1 MDSSYQ
7 ILYFILTGILGAIVG
22 SFLNVCIY
30 RIPRS
35 LSIVFP
41 GSQCPNCK
49 SHIAFYDNIPVLSY
63 LILRGKCRHCQAPIS
78 IKYPIVEAMNA
89 IFYLLIYLKFGLS
102 IATLVYFVFVSI
114 LIVVSFIDLDFRI
127 IPDGLSFSGI
137 IIGFLSSLFFI
148 PQVTWFQSLL
158 GILIGGGLLLFIAI
172 AYEKIT
178 HKEGMG
184 GGDVKLLAMIG
195 AFTGWQGIPFVILV
209 SSLVGAIV
217 GIVFI
222 ILTKKDTK
230 FAIPFGPFLSMGAIL
245 YIFVG
250 PQLIRWYLSIGRAG

>member
-1 MDSSYQ
+1 MNSSYQ
-7 ILYFILTGILGAIVG
+7 TLYIILAGTLGAIVG
-22 SFLNVCIY
+22 SFLNVCVY

-49 SHIAFYDNIPVLSY
+49 THIAFYDNIPILSY
-63 LILRGKCRHCQAPIS
+63 LILKGKCRHCHAPIS
-78 IKYPIVEAMNA
+78 IKYPLVEAMNA
-89 IFYLLIYLKFGLS
+89 VLYLGIFLKFGLS
-102 IATLVYFVFVSI
+102 FTTLVYFIFVSI
-114 LIVVSFIDLDFRI
+114 LIVVSFIDFGFRI

-137 IIGFLSSLFFI
+137 VLGFLSSLFI
-148 PQVTWFQSLL
+148 LQITWLQSLL
-158 GILIGGGLLLFIAI
+158 GILIGGGLLLAV
-172 AYEKIT
+172 ALTYEKIT

-209 SSLVGAIV
+209 SSFVGAIV
-217 GIVFI
+217 GIIFI

-230 FAIPFGPFLSMGAIL
+230 FAIPFGPFLSFAAIL
-245 YIFVG
+245 YIFLG
-250 PQLIRWYLSIGRAG
+250 PKLIRWYLSIGRVG

>member
-1 MDSSYQ
+1 VNSSYQ
-7 ILYFILTGILGAIVG
+7 TLYIILAGTLGAIVG
-22 SFLNVCIY
+22 SFLNVCVY

-49 SHIAFYDNIPVLSY
+49 THIAFYDNIPILSY
-63 LILRGKCRHCQAPIS
+63 LILKGKCRHCHAHIS
-78 IKYPIVEAMNA
+78 IKYPLVEAMNA
-89 IFYLLIYLKFGLS
+89 VLYLGIFLKFGLS
-102 IATLVYFVFVSI
+102 FTTLVYFIFVSI
-114 LIVVSFIDLDFRI
+114 LIVVSFIDFGFRI

-137 IIGFLSSLFFI
+137 VLGFLSSLFI
-148 PQVTWFQSLL
+148 LQITWLQSLL
-158 GILIGGGLLLFIAI
+158 GILIGGGLLLAV
-172 AYEKIT
+172 ALTYEKIT

-209 SSLVGAIV
+209 SSFVGAIV
-217 GIVFI
+217 GIIFI

-230 FAIPFGPFLSMGAIL
+230 FAIPFGPFLSFAAIL
-245 YIFVG
+245 YIFLG
-250 PQLIRWYLSIGRAG
+250 PKLIRWYLSIGRVG

>member
-1 MDSSYQ
+1 MDNITQ
-7 ILYFILTGILGAIVG
+7 IFLCIFVGFLGAVVG

-49 SHIAFYDNIPVLSY
+49 AHIAFYDNIPVLSY
-63 LILRGKCRHCQAPIS
+63 LILKGKCRHCHTPIS
-78 IKYPIVEAMNA
+78 LKYPLVEVMNA
-89 IFYLLIYLKFGLS
+89 VLYLLVYLKFGFTFS
-102 IATLVYFVFVSI
+102 TLVYFIFVSM

-127 IPDGLSFSGI
+127 IPDGLSLSGI
-137 IIGFLSSLFFI
+137 VLGFLSSLFI
-148 PQVTWFQSLL
+148 LKLTWLQSLL
-158 GILIGGGLLLFIAI
+158 GILIGGGILLCVALI
-172 AYEKIT
+172 YEKIT

-222 ILTKKDTK
+222 VLTKKDTK
-230 FAIPFGPFLSMGAIL
+230 FAIPFGPFLSFAAIL
-245 YIFVG
+245 YIFFG
-250 PQLIRWYLSIGRAG
+250 PQLIRWYLSIGRVG

>member
-1 MDSSYQ
+1 VNSSYQ
-7 ILYFILTGILGAIVG
+7 TLYIILAGTLGAIVG
-22 SFLNVCIY
+22 SFLNVCVY

-49 SHIAFYDNIPVLSY
+49 THIAFYDNIPILSY
-63 LILRGKCRHCQAPIS
+63 LILKGKCRHCHAPIS
-78 IKYPIVEAMNA
+78 IKYPLVEAMNA
-89 IFYLLIYLKFGLS
+89 VLYLGIFLKFGLS
-102 IATLVYFVFVSI
+102 FTTLVYFIFVSI
-114 LIVVSFIDLDFRI
+114 LIVVSFIDFGFRI

-137 IIGFLSSLFFI
+137 VLGFLSSLFI
-148 PQVTWFQSLL
+148 LQITWLQSLL
-158 GILIGGGLLLFIAI
+158 GILIGGGLLLAV
-172 AYEKIT
+172 ALTYEKIT

-209 SSLVGAIV
+209 SSFVGAIV
-217 GIVFI
+217 GIIFI

-230 FAIPFGPFLSMGAIL
+230 FAIPFGPFLSFAAIL
-245 YIFVG
+245 YIFLG
-250 PQLIRWYLSIGRAG
+250 PKLIRWYLSIGRVG